1 MTAIP
6 IHTLSPVLSPT
17 RAVLCSR
24 AHAIR
29 VAARMRRDGMTVTV
43 VATLDPLQ
51 LWRVIEHGSAATQ
64 VTGTNAGPEA
74 ARREHAVCA

>member
-1 MTAIP
+1 MTATP
-6 IHTLSPVLSPT
+6 IHTLSPVLSLK

-29 VAARMRRDGMTVTV
+29 VAARMRRDGMAVSV
-43 VATLDPLQ
+43 VATRDPLQ
-51 LWRVIEHGSAATQ
+51 PWRVIEHGSAARQ
-64 VTGTNAGPEA
+64 VTGTNTGPEA